1 MSTLQPDPIAVPA
14 GFHLMTMGGAFIAH
28 NGPFYL
34 LHEGE
39 VVKLGFRVEPRHCN
53 PAGICHGGMLASFAD
68 MLLPTT
74 IHRKAAMRWG
84 SGTGGAT
91 PANAANVANAANAAA
106 SGPSVFSAPDSGPAD
121 HVRGH
126 FLPTVNL
133 QLDYMAPAKL
143 GDWVE
148 GEAQVLKA
156 TAQMVFAQGLVTSG
170 GKLALR
176 CSGVFKIGPLWA
188 DLKKPR
194 P

>member
-1 MSTLQPDPIAVPA
+1 MSMPQPDPTAVPA
-14 GFHLMTMGGAFIAH
+14 GFQPISMGGAFIAH

-53 PAGICHGGMLASFAD
+53 PAGICHGGMVASFAD
-68 MLLPTT
+68 MLLPAT
-74 IHRKAAMRWG
+74 IHRKGALQAPSGIAA
-84 SGTGGAT
+84 
-91 PANAANVANAANAAA
+91 
-106 SGPSVFSAPDSGPAD
+106 GPAD

-133 QLDYMAPAKL
+133 QIDYMAPAKL

-156 TAQMVFAQGLVTSG
+156 TVGMVFAQGLITSG
-170 GKLALR
+170 GTLAAR
-176 CSGVFKIGPLWA
+176 CSGVFKIGPLFA
-188 DLKKPR
+188 DLNSPRRPKP
-194 P
+194 